1 MESEGSMILTSRA
14 FKNGDRIPPKYT
26 QDGQGAK
33 NNMSPPLEWYNVP
46 EDTVCLVLIMEDPNP
61 QMDGTPVSFCHW
73 IVLNIPPTLKGL
85 PENFATKEHDD
96 DNDEL
101 TQLREGINDFKI
113 PSYRGPNPPTGEHN
127 YEFRLYALDAFPKVP
142 KKPGKDRLMDAMDGH
157 ILEEAVLCGHYHKDQ
172 FSTDNVKGYHPNG
185 QPQHS
190 GPGRAQ
196 LKAQHN
202 NTRANNFAHQ

>member
-73 IVLNIPPTLKGL
+73 YV
-85 PENFATKEHDD
+85 
-96 DNDEL
+96 
-101 TQLREGINDFKI
+101 
-113 PSYRGPNPPTGEHN
+113 SYRSTPSPSH
-127 YEFRLYALDAFPKVP
+127 L
-142 KKPGKDRLMDAMDGH
+142 
-157 ILEEAVLCGHYHKDQ
+157 LCGSFCCDLTVLVCMHAFGIASMLLLMNDLRDLDYSSCKYM
-172 FSTDNVKGYHPNG
+172 G
-185 QPQHS
+185 
-190 GPGRAQ
+190 
-196 LKAQHN
+196 
-202 NTRANNFAHQ
+202 